1 MLSTR
6 GCTYADLDL
15 AAGYQK
21 KRGPLYNKNEYPKGL
36 VSLANAEN
44 LCTQQI
50 MLDFIKNKS
59 IQSLDSSTLTYQDG
73 PFGSIRLR
81 QATSQFVN
89 AHFYPS
95 SKVTSDEV
103 SYVAGVTALNQ
114 ILARCIAEENEG
126 LLLGMPIYGSFVPDL
141 QTTSKC
147 QLIYTPFGDV
157 DQFSVQAVDCYER
170 AFQGA
175 RQNGTRVRALVITNP
190 HNPLGRCYSRDALEA
205 IMRFCNKHDIHLIS
219 DEIYSF
225 SVYYT
230 DDSNPGFTSALSI
243 DFKGIK
249 RSLVHVL
256 YGFSKDFASAGLR
269 LGCLISKN
277 SELTKAVRSLARFH
291 WTSPFTDA
299 IAATILED
307 NEFHTRFLAESQCTL
322 KEHQMIAAK
331 AFNDASIPYARA
343 ANAGFFLWI
352 DLSACL
358 QEWSWEAE
366 DALKQKLYDNGVE
379 MSSGRAYHAE
389 TPGRFRFLFSVDRD
403 TLMEGL
409 RRIVS
414 FYREARTA

>member
-1 MLSTR
+1 LSTR
-6 GCTYADLDL
+6 GRTYADLNL
-15 AAGYQK
+15 AAGYLK
-21 KRGPLYNKNEYPKGL
+21 ERGALYNKTEHPEGL
-36 VSLANAEN
+36 VSFANAEN
-44 LCTQQI
+44 LCTQEI

-73 PFGSIRLR
+73 PFGSKRLR

-89 AHFYPS
+89 AHFSPS
-95 SKVTSDEV
+95 SKVTSNEI
-103 SYVAGVTALNQ
+103 SFVAGVTALNQ
-114 ILARCIAEENEG
+114 ILACCIAEENDG

-147 QLIYTPFGDV
+147 KLIYTPFGDQ

-170 AFQGA
+170 ALQKA
-175 RQNGTRVRALVITNP
+175 QQNGTRVRALVITNP
-190 HNPLGRCYSRDALEA
+190 HNPLGQCYSKDALQA
-205 IMRFCNKHDIHLIS
+205 IVGFCSKHDIHLIS
-219 DEIYSF
+219 DEIYAL
-225 SVYYT
+225 SVYHT
-230 DDSNPGFTSALSI
+230 DNSHPGFTSALSI
-243 DFKGIK
+243 DLTSVD
-249 RSLVHVL
+249 RSLVHIL

-277 SELTKAVRSLARFH
+277 SDLTTAVRSLARFH

-307 NEFHTRFLAESQCTL
+307 ENFHTQFLTESQRTL
-322 KEHQMIAAK
+322 KERRTIATE
-331 AFNDASIPYARA
+331 AFDDAGIPYVRA

-358 QEWSWEAE
+358 QELSWDAE
-366 DALKQKLYDNGVE
+366 DALKQRLYDYGVE

-389 TPGRFRFLFSVDRD
+389 TPGRFRFLFSVDKD
-403 TLMEGL
+403 TVMEGL

-414 FYREARTA
+414 FYKEAHVD